1 MNTKLLIIFLILVS
15 AVLWWTYYIG
25 FVKEYPASIS
35 QNYKELN
42 LKEQISSIEKISS
55 KIDKDIIF
63 TKPFIYTAPDS
74 IPKSLVEGYSPD
86 FDGDL
91 YINKISV
98 WSMFNSSWEQFYD
111 EVLNNNTNS
120 WTSNNNSSGWL
131 NNSGS
136 VTNSNINDELE
147 NYLKLW
153 N

>member
-15 AVLWWTYYIG
+15 AVWGWIYYIG
-25 FVKEYPASIS
+25 FIKEYPASIS
-35 QNYKELN
+35 QSYKELN

-74 IPKSLVEGYSPD
+74 SPRSLIDGFSPD
-86 FDGDL
+86 FDWSL

-98 WSMFNSSWEQFYD
+98 WNMFNSSGEQFYD
-111 EVLNNNTNS
+111 ELLNNTMT
-120 WTSNNNSSGWL
+120 WASNN
-131 NNSGS
+131 
-136 VTNSNINDELE
+136 SNTWEINISTGATVSDELE